1 MRRREFI
8 TLLGGAAVA
17 WPLAARAQQPAM
29 PVVGFL
35 SSASQE
41 TDAFGVTAF
50 RQGLAQTGF
59 VEGRNVAVEYRW
71 AEDHYDRVPAL
82 AADLVRRKVAAI
94 FANCPAAPATNAAT
108 STIPIVF
115 QIDGDWVQAGLV
127 TSLNRAGS
135 NLAGVTNLNVELGR
149 KSLELLHELVP
160 TATIIAALIN
170 PTNPFAA
177 TVTRDLQAAVR
188 TGFRRPFGKT
198 NLTLQM
204 HFLRATEQDIDTA
217 FTTLVQ
223 LRSEPLLIGNDP
235 FFNSRSQQLAAL
247 ALHHRMPTISQ
258 YPQFAAAGGLM
269 GYGGSVTD
277 LYRQSGIYVGRIL
290 KGEKPADLPVQQST
304 KVELIINLKTA
315 KALGL
320 TIPLPLLGRA
330 DEVIE

>member
-1 MRRREFI
+1 
-8 TLLGGAAVA
+8 
-17 WPLAARAQQPAM
+17 
-29 PVVGFL
+29 VVGFL
-35 SSASQE
+35 TSASQE

-82 AADLVRRKVAAI
+82 AADLVRRNVAVI
-94 FANCPAAPATNAAT
+94 FANGPAAPAAKAAT

-127 TSLNRAGS
+127 ASLNRPGS
-135 NLAGVTNLNVELGR
+135 NLAGVTNLNVELG
-149 KSLELLHELVP
+149 LDLLHELVP

-177 TVTRDLQAAVR
+177 TVTRALQAAAR
-188 TGFRRPFGKT
+188 TRFRRQFGKT
-198 NLTLQM
+198 SLHPQM
-204 HFLRATEQDIDTA
+204 HFLRATTEQDIDTA

-223 LRSEPLLIGNDP
+223 LRSEAPLIGNDP

-247 ALHHRMPTISQ
+247 ALHNRMPTISQ
-258 YPQFAAAGGLM
+258 YTQFAAAGGLM
-269 GYGGSVTD
+269 AYGGSVTD
-277 LYRQSGIYVGRIL
+277 LYRQSGTYVGRIL

-320 TIPLPLLGRA
+320 TIPLPLLRRA
-330 DEVIE
+330 PEVIE